1 MQSIFANQCDHCGKA
16 NNKPGL
22 CSECLKRHDRVL
34 KFVIGIVW
42 VLALISFRYYYV
54 IFIAN

>member
-1 MQSIFANQCDHCGKA
+1 MTIKAANECG
-16 NNKPGL
+16 NCGIMIDQPGL
-22 CSECLKRHDRVL
+22 CSKCLKRHDRIL
-34 KFVIGIVW
+34 KLVIAVIW